1 MYLQISGRILLM
13 IIMTYCFGKGQFW
26 PIMALIVIHM
36 VALAIGSIVSR
47 VCRIEQSCNIEL
59 VLYSCLFGLANIYCP
74 NWISYQNKDEKKHGK
89 HTYTILREVVIQ
101 IVLILE
107 NFAMLSTVIYCAVWK
122 EDSSIY
128 KQDVLMKLAIFATC
142 VHLVGVGLRM
152 IYYNKY
158 HIWRSVLWRDFWTSL
173 HTTKR
178 KLHNICSSMWLLLP
192 K

>member
-1 MYLQISGRILLM
+1 M

-47 VCRIEQSCNIEL
+47 VCHIGQSCNIEL
-59 VLYSCLFGLANIYCP
+59 VLYSCFFGLANIYCP

-89 HTYTILREVVIQ
+89 HTYTILREVVIH

-122 EDSSIY
+122 QNSSIY
-128 KQDVLMKLAIFATC
+128 KQNILMKLGIC
-142 VHLVGVGLRM
+142 
-152 IYYNKY
+152 
-158 HIWRSVLWRDFWTSL
+158 
-173 HTTKR
+173 
-178 KLHNICSSMWLLLP
+178 KLCSSCWCWIENVLLEQVPHQEKCPMERFLDQP
-192 K
+192 SMH